1 LKLLIDVN
9 LSPTWAS
16 FLTEHSIEVVMWADI
31 GNPKAEDVEIMQYAR
46 DHGFVIFTN
55 DLDFGH
61 LLAVTNH
68 NAPSVIQIRTN
79 MLIPKHVG
87 KLLLEA
93 LVQFRSELESGSLI
107 TIEDQKLRARI
118 LPIQLRN

>member
-1 LKLLIDVN
+1 MKLLIDVN
-9 LSPTWAS
+9 LSPRWRD
-16 FLTEHSIEVVMWADI
+16 FLKEHSIEVLLWADVGSVDADDI
-31 GNPKAEDVEIMQYAR
+31 EIMQYAR

-68 NAPSVIQIRTN
+68 NTPSVIQIRTN
-79 MLIPKHVG
+79 LLIPKHVG

-93 LVQFRSELESGSLI
+93 LVQFQFELESGSLV
-107 TIEDQKLRARI
+107 TIEDQKLRARV
-118 LPIQLRN
+118 LPIQPRN